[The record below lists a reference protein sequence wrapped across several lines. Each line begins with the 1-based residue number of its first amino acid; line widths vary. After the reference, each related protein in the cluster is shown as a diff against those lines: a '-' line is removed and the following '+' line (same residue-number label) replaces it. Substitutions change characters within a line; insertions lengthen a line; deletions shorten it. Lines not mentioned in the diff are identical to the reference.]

1 MLNLATECFHWPPF
15 PSEIILTIGKSRTVE
30 RFLRAASKRSFQ
42 VIVAERAPWYDGHEM
57 AARLASVPIDTTVIT
72 DSAIF
77 AMMARV
83 NKVIIGTHAGSA
95 ATTHYVTGNGV
106 GRSDRNVG
114 ETMAGRWAQSWRTA
128 ACWRRRAPTW
138 SRWPRSTTRRPSSC
152 SPVR

>member
-1 MLNLATECFHWPPF
+1 MRMLNVSAEGFSRPRPRRAR
-15 PSEIILTIGKSRTVE
+15 SEIILTIGKSRTVE

-95 ATTHYVTGNGV
+95 AAATHYATG
-106 GRSDRNVG
+106 
-114 ETMAGRWAQSWRTA
+114 Q
-128 ACWRRRAPTW
+128 WRRPA
-138 SRWPRSTTRRPSSC
+138 
-152 SPVR
+152 

>member
-1 MLNLATECFHWPPF
+1 M
-15 PSEIILTIGKSRTVE
+15 E

-95 ATTHYVTGNGV
+95 ATTHYVTGNDLAGLTVILV
-106 GRSDRNVG
+106 GLWLGAGLSPGERRPAGAVG
-114 ETMAGRWAQSWRTA
+114 LLHGRDGREAPCDA
-128 ACWRRRAPTW
+128 RRRAH
-138 SRWPRSTTRRPSSC
+138 RCVEPRDAKTT
-152 SPVR
+152 VTFHG